1 MKDIDKGYDG
11 KFSTTMK
18 WEDTEKGDYVF
29 YELKEPTYIGCAVFL
44 LSSASPTKRRLIRLF
59 AGNDKDDPFKNTEC
73 NDG

>member
-44 LSSASPTKRRLIRLF
+44 LSSASPTKRRLIKLF